1 MRFDNGTIYLIT
13 YKLVNMQITKLTKEH
28 LVSFMYYIVLNNIPE
43 VLKLPS
49 SYHECQR
56 DIYLSRTL
64 VAVDRP
70 ITR

>member
-1 MRFDNGTIYLIT
+1 
-13 YKLVNMQITKLTKEH
+13 MQITKLTKEH